1 MSVSLSVYSS
11 VEIEIFVND
20 EEYLD
25 YMKLPLSKERWT
37 HLTIILHNNIVIHLK
52 NDVVFK
58 KTIDFKPTE
67 IVFKS
72 MNETYWK
79 IHQYDFM
86 WSDKITTGKATTLK
100 LPTEQTCIMFYVAL
114 CRECILTIPELGR
127 TFQSNN
133 KKGDFFNSWQSY
145 QLEVE
150 GDTRISFVKTRTDS
164 IDSGEWE
171 IDIRDCPVIKN
182 NNGK

>member
-1 MSVSLSVYSS
+1 VTLKITIIYNNQIGANLFITVLKFSDFKTNRTNYLRFDKVMSVSLSVYSS

-79 IHQYDFM
+79 IQRCEFNTCYNKYRSNQQY
-86 WSDKITTGKATTLK
+86 
-100 LPTEQTCIMFYVAL
+100 
-114 CRECILTIPELGR
+114 
-127 TFQSNN
+127 
-133 KKGDFFNSWQSY
+133 
-145 QLEVE
+145 
-150 GDTRISFVKTRTDS
+150 
-164 IDSGEWE
+164 
-171 IDIRDCPVIKN
+171 
-182 NNGK
+182 